1 MRRIFHL
8 SIPVA
13 DLGEASDFYQRCLGA
28 AIGRTADDWID
39 VLLWGHQI
47 TLQHRPEDVLPA
59 AAQGKRHFG
68 VVLPWSEWEELSAEL
83 TSRGVDFL
91 EPPAV
96 LHESTPMEQAKLYLQ
111 DPSNNIIEVKA
122 YRDFSVVLGTR
133 DADYGEDADE

>member
-13 DLGEASDFYQRCLGA
+13 DLEEASDFYQRCLGA

-39 VLLWGHQI
+39 ILLWGHQI
-47 TLQHRPEDVLPA
+47 TLQHRPEEVLPA

-68 VVLPWSEWEELSAEL
+68 AVLPWCEWKELSEKL

-91 EPPAV
+91 EPPVV
-96 LHESTPMEQAKLYLQ
+96 LHESTPMEQAKLYIQ
-111 DPSNNIIEVKA
+111 DPSNNIIEIKA
-122 YRDFSVVLGTR
+122 YRDFPGVLGTR
-133 DADYGEDADE
+133 DADYGNDSA